1 MPGVIGK
8 ILNIDLTNSLIWE
21 EDHSKDSVVDYL
33 GSRGTN
39 AKILWE
45 QVKAGIDPLGEES
58 KLVFGAGLLSG
69 TAAPCSGRTTVTCI
83 SPLTNLYLKTNVGG
97 QWGGQL
103 KLAGYSTIIVHGKA
117 KEPAYIFID
126 NDTVEIRNAS
136 KYWGMDVREADRSI
150 KKDIGDEDIQL
161 ALIGPAGE
169 NKVKF
174 ASIMFSVYS
183 AAGRGGA
190 GAVMGSKNLKGIAVK
205 GTLAIE
211 VQEPDKFQKLA
222 EEAAKNIMNDSGYE
236 GLSTYG
242 TADILYGVN
251 EMKLLPAYNFKRSS
265 VEDASNIT
273 GQSLTHN
280 GYLKRRVSCFSCVIS
295 CHRYTT
301 VDSGKYAGTYSGGPE
316 YETIVGCGPGCG
328 IINTEAILK
337 ANELINILGMDTI
350 STASVIQ
357 WAMECY
363 EKGII
368 NDKDTD
374 GIRLVWGNEDALMEM
389 INKIAYRDGFG
400 NMLAE
405 GVKKASDI
413 VGGESYKWAV
423 HGKGLE
429 QSRIETRL
437 SKGYA
442 LSFAVNPRGADHLHT
457 QVAAEFGMGD
467 EARKLVKE
475 ITGDE
480 NYATPY
486 SIEKKADMV
495 RWHEDCYAVTDCLGF
510 CTFTSSSLYGITP
523 KIMAEAFSYATGI
536 KISEKEIMEA
546 GRRVVTL
553 EKCIN
558 VRQGAARK
566 DDKLPYRLMNEMV
579 SERKDDKTA
588 INSQEELD
596 IMLDEYYELHGWDKA
611 SSWPTETVLKKLKL
625 DRVAEELKLIDRL
638 GKE

>member
-1 MPGVIGK
+1 MPGVVGK
-8 ILNIDLTNSLIWE
+8 ILNVDLTNSLIWKE
-21 EDHSKDSVVDYL
+21 EHSKDSIVDYL

-45 QVKAGIDPLGEES
+45 QVKAGIEPLGEEN
-58 KLVFGAGLLSG
+58 KLIFGAGVLSG

-83 SPLTNLYLKTNVGG
+83 SPATNLYLKTNVGG

-117 KEPAYIFID
+117 KKPVYIFI
-126 NDTVEIRNAS
+126 NDGVVEIRDAS
-136 KYWGMDVREADRSI
+136 KYWGLNVREADKSI
-150 KKDIGDEDIQL
+150 KKDVGDKDIQL
-161 ALIGPAGE
+161 ALIGPGGE

-174 ASIMFSVYS
+174 ASIMFSIYS

-205 GTLAIE
+205 GTLSVNVE
-211 VQEPDKFQKLA
+211 EPNKFQKLA
-222 EEAAKNIMNDSGYE
+222 EETTRNIMKDSGYE
-236 GLSTYG
+236 GLSAYG

-251 EMKLLPAYNFKRSS
+251 EMKLLPSYNFKQSS
-265 VEDASNIT
+265 IKDASSIT
-273 GQSLTHN
+273 GQSLTRN
-280 GYLKRRVSCFSCVIS
+280 GYLKKRVSCFGCVIS

-316 YETIVGCGPGCG
+316 FETIVGCGPGCG
-328 IINTEAILK
+328 IMNIEAILK
-337 ANELINILGMDTI
+337 ANELINLLGMDTI

-368 NDKDTD
+368 NNKDTD
-374 GIRLVWGNEDALMEM
+374 GIRLVWGNEDALMKM
-389 INKIAYRDGFG
+389 IRKIANRDGFG
-400 NMLAE
+400 NILAE
-405 GVKKASDI
+405 GVKRASEMI
-413 VGGESYKWAV
+413 GGESYKWAV

-429 QSRIETRL
+429 QSNIETRL
-437 SKGYA
+437 AKGYG
-442 LSFAVNPRGADHLHT
+442 LSFAVNPRGSDHLHT

-480 NYATPY
+480 KYADPY
-486 SIEKKADMV
+486 IIDKKPELV
-495 RWHEDCYAVTDCLGF
+495 RWHEDCYTVTDCLGF
-510 CTFTSSSLYGITP
+510 CTFTSSSLYGVTP
-523 KIMAEAFSYATGI
+523 KIMAKAFSYATGI
-536 KISEKEIMEA
+536 NMSEEEIMEA
-546 GRRVVTL
+546 GRRILTL

-558 VRQGAARK
+558 VRQGATRE
-566 DDKLPYRLMNEMV
+566 DDKLPYRLMNEVMSGREDEKNAV
-579 SERKDDKTA
+579 
-588 INSQEELD
+588 NSKEELD
-596 IMLDEYYELHGWDKA
+596 IMLDKYYELHGWDKNT
-611 SSWPTETVLKKLKL
+611 SWPTESVLKKLKL
-625 DRVAEELKLIDRL
+625 DKIAQELKLINRL